1 MHSRSNISTTLLR
14 LHGDDVDKMVIAS
27 MLNYKNLS
35 FQENLEILSGLPQK
49 RAIAFI
55 ERLIERSPS
64 FADSYDFA
72 MAELGY
78 RENQDQAF
86 LLEVQDLFAL
96 ALSHEH
102 SKTDDILLYLSSNHD
117 LIFSHTEV
125 SCKIYEAIDA
135 YNNASKRQR
144 VEFHSTQNE
153 KPRLRCLAT
162 LNSYFNYIW
171 NQELSFLIV
180 EDKIDVVEKAFELGY
195 ITQGE
200 LIFELVTLNGDT
212 AERIRMIAY
221 GSPQI
226 SEDEAK
232 ARVEQLLILA
242 IPRLGNHR
250 RLSGSRKNADFLIE
264 HHLAELEKTQNR
276 PVLADLDVTFTLHL
290 ALVMGSIDEPWEIMP
305 TEEVAAFT
313 TKILSRLRFLMPNLG
328 DQLYSVIRQTLDNPK
343 SLTSDDDSNLG
354 ITIFDKVLSMV
365 DRKFDQPAL
374 KLNQSSL
381 HRCYIGMLKAW
392 GEKALVDFPKH
403 YTGAE
408 ALLAYRL
415 LGYSPLVAVM
425 SPEERSL
432 AFGADL
438 GI

>member
-1 MHSRSNISTTLLR
+1 
-14 LHGDDVDKMVIAS
+14 MVSAS
-27 MLNYKNLS
+27 VLNYKKLS
-35 FQENLEILSGLPQK
+35 FEENLEILSGLPQK

-55 ERLIERSPS
+55 ESLVERSLS
-64 FADSYDFA
+64 FANSYDYA

-78 RENQDQAF
+78 QENQDQAF
-86 LLEVQDLFAL
+86 LLEVQDSFAL

-117 LIFSHTEV
+117 LIFSHTEAPY
-125 SCKIYEAIDA
+125 KMYEAIDA
-135 YNNASKRQR
+135 YNNASKKQR
-144 VEFHSTQNE
+144 VQFHSTQNE

-162 LNSYFNYIW
+162 LNTYFNYIW

-180 EDKIDVVEKAFELGY
+180 EDKLDVVEEAFGLGY
-195 ITQGE
+195 ITQDE
-200 LIFELVTLNGDT
+200 ILFELVTLHGET
-212 AERIRMIAY
+212 AERVRTIAY
-221 GSPQI
+221 DSPQI

-250 RLSGSRKNADFLIE
+250 RLSGSRKNGDFIIE

-290 ALVMGSIDEPWEIMP
+290 ALVMGSNDEPWEIML

-313 TKILSRLRFLMPNLG
+313 TRIFSRLRFLMPNLG
-328 DQLYSVIRQTLDNPK
+328 DQLCSVIRATFDSPK
-343 SLTSDDDSNLG
+343 PLTANGDSNLG
-354 ITIFDKVLSMV
+354 IAIFDKVLSMV
-365 DRKFDQPAL
+365 DRKIDQPVL
-374 KLNQSSL
+374 ELNRLSL
-381 HRCYIGMLKAW
+381 HCCYIGMLEAW

-403 YTGAE
+403 YNGAE

-425 SPEERSL
+425 TPEERSL